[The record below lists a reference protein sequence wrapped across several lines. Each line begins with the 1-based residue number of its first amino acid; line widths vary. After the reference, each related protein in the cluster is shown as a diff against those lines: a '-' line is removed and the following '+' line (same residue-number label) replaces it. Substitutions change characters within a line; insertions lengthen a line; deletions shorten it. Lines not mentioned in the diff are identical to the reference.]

1 MGGDRGPCN
10 RWSTIRQTDRRRDP
24 LQWTTTARAVQK
36 ALGMLEAVAHLGP
49 GTTAKEIATFAG
61 VPSATAYRM
70 LNLLVAEGF
79 LVRVP
84 DLSGFA
90 LGRRTAGALACG
102 VVEWS
107 GADAAR
113 TRRGHADTHE
123 VRIARRLIR
132 WWALEVRRQGSGSR
146 DHRNS
151 GTGQE
156 PSRECAG
163 EGSVGARRAAAF
175 GFGTSPGHGVHPR

>member
-1 MGGDRGPCN
+1 MTADRATAGP
-10 RWSTIRQTDRRRDP
+10 RSGKQIGEETHFSGQQP
-24 LQWTTTARAVQK
+24 RAVQK

-90 LGRRTAGALACG
+90 LGRRTAELSHAASSSGPAPTLHER
-102 VVEWS
+102 VE
-107 GADAAR
+107 DMR
-113 TRRGHADTHE
+113 THTRFGLHVASF
-123 VRIARRLIR
+123 A
-132 WWALEVRRQGSGSR
+132 GSTLR
-146 DHRNS
+146 
-151 GTGQE
+151 
-156 PSRECAG
+156 
-163 EGSVGARRAAAF
+163 
-175 GFGTSPGHGVHPR
+175 